1 MFFRSSPTTVIPVV
15 GKGILLDKSLE
26 RKMLSLLTD
35 VPEKTKPRW
44 LLSAIKTNNEI
55 PKFNVMSDSYI
66 DKDAQN
72 SNTIA
77 VYGYSNV
84 VQKQAPSITTPAPTG
99 NKLFKPLQIIL
110 ENNHNAGQLI
120 DLFAQGIGMKEINIL
135 EMIDEKTKVV
145 NRTKFVTCQPVG
157 FQFYGNF
164 LVMYYSYRKI
174 EETINKQNE
183 SGAIEGKIS
192 GLLGLGEDK

>member
-1 MFFRSSPTTVIPVV
+1 MSDRYDPNTVVPVV
-15 GKGILLDKSLE
+15 EKGILLDKSLE

-44 LLSAIKTNNEI
+44 LLSAIKTTNEI
-55 PKFNVMSDSYI
+55 PKFNVMPDSYI
-66 DKDAQN
+66 DKEANN
-72 SNTIA
+72 SDTI
-77 VYGYSNV
+77 VLYGYSNV
-84 VQKQAPSITTPAPTG
+84 VQKPAPSITSPAPTG

-135 EMIDEKTKVV
+135 DMIDEKTKAV
-145 NRTKFVTCQPVG
+145 NRTKFVTCQPLG

-164 LVMYYSYRKI
+164 MVMYYSYRKI
-174 EETINKQNE
+174 EETINKQKK
-183 SGAIEGKIS
+183 SGGIAGKIS